1 MQQGERRIYKSLAI
15 GIGTPIAERP
25 SHITTRTGHVRGD
38 SADRAM
44 GFHPVRSRVSV
55 TDSFDISG
63 GFLVR
68 PCGFIP
74 RFGADSPNMPSADFC
89 HAIRVG
95 LLEPSANLPRTRRS
109 RATWQISQGKHAS
122 FRTRAP
128 SIPAWPMMDRG
139 LCLVLQIYLPLA

>member
-1 MQQGERRIYKSLAI
+1 MIISSRAY
-15 GIGTPIAERP
+15 RP
-25 SHITTRTGHVRGD
+25 LSFTQVFTCSTVRAFRGGHNY
-38 SADRAM
+38 

-74 RFGADSPNMPSADFC
+74 RFGADPPTMPSADFC
-89 HAIRVG
+89 HAIKVG

-109 RATWQISQGKHAS
+109 RATWQISRGKHAS

-139 LCLVLQIYLPLA
+139 LYRVLPARPTRPA